1 MLLSSRLVATTDT
14 LKSSDFTSKVHR
26 YVCGGQRVGGIC
38 GKVKVH
44 FDDPLGCV
52 VLFYMMDSTLLLR
65 YSTVTYFES

>member
-14 LKSSDFTSKVHR
+14 LDFTSKVHR

-52 VLFYMMDSTLLLR
+52 VLFYMMDSTLLLC
-65 YSTVTYFES
+65 YSTVTHFES

>member
-1 MLLSSRLVATTDT
+1 MYVVGKEWAEFVERSR
-14 LKSSDFTSKVHR
+14 FN
-26 YVCGGQRVGGIC
+26 
-38 GKVKVH
+38 